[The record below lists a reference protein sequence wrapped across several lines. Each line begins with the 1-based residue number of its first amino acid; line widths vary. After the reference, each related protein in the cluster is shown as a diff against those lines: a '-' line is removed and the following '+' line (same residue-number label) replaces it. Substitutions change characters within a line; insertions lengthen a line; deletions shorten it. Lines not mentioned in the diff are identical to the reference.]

1 MFILNNNYCF
11 VYYNTFLFILQK
23 HACTAVRNIVSRNR
37 ELASEFLAHN
47 IESIIEKIISQHKN
61 CEFEAKSALR
71 DLGLDVSFKEQWTGT
86 GQNLSS

>member
-1 MFILNNNYCF
+1 M
-11 VYYNTFLFILQK
+11 QK

-47 IESIIEKIISQHKN
+47 IESIIEKIISQYKN

-71 DLGLDVSFKEQWTGT
+71 DLGLDVNFKEQWTGT